1 MGLDDKGENDY
12 EEVGKLVW
20 GLRKALLG
28 YLVGY
33 FGLLPPRLCSA
44 YSVTKQPKTYD
55 FGDQNHRFWQ
65 PPFSTEKDKNGKH
78 LILSGLETLARIEN
92 LQPKDYK
99 IERSPFSRGH
109 L

>member
-1 MGLDDKGENDY
+1 MKKKSAEKSIRIYTPSREWEGALGFDDKGENDY

-65 PPFSTEKDKNGKH
+65 SPFSTKKDKNGKH
-78 LILSGLETLARIEN
+78 LILSGL
-92 LQPKDYK
+92 
-99 IERSPFSRGH
+99 
-109 L
+109 

>member
-1 MGLDDKGENDY
+1 MGFDDKGENDY

-65 PPFSTEKDKNGKH
+65 SPFSTKKDKNGKH
-78 LILSGLETLARIEN
+78 LILSGL
-92 LQPKDYK
+92 
-99 IERSPFSRGH
+99 
-109 L
+109 